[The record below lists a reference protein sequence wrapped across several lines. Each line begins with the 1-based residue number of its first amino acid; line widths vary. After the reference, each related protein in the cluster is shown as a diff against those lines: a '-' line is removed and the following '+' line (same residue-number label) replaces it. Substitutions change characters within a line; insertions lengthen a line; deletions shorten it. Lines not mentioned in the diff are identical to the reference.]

1 MRIDENEVKQILRNP
16 VIFSIRGG
24 ADPMYIQ
31 TPPDFEAA
39 LEIAIDAIDRGD
51 LELGNGILEWVLKY
65 EPSNRIALLWMAC
78 TVPDENLKRR
88 YYRMIPR

>member
-1 MRIDENEVKQILRNP
+1 
-16 VIFSIRGG
+16 
-24 ADPMYIQ
+24 MYIHE
-31 TPPDFEAA
+31 PPGIEEA

-51 LELGNGILEWVLKY
+51 MELGNGILAWVLKY

-88 YYRMIPR
+88 YYSMIPS